1 MNINDVTITSLETIN
16 AFDVV
21 TGNFLFTLDELQS
34 ATIAQTQEKTDI
46 TGKQGRKLNSLKR
59 NKAVTISGNN
69 GMVSG
74 GLLELQTGG
83 KFENRT
89 TTVMW
94 TDYLTVG
101 GNAAET
107 SFKAVGSL
115 GNEIESVYVKNSD
128 GTLGK
133 VLTQGAEVAA
143 GTFTYDPATKKL
155 AFAEGEVADGAEIV
169 VYYLR
174 QIQADV
180 LDNMSDT
187 YSGKATL
194 YVDAFAE
201 DKCSN
206 VYRIQFY
213 IPKADFNGE
222 FSFEM
227 GDNQTVHAFEAESLA
242 GSGCGAHNA
251 SGMLWTYTIFGA
263 NTEDYETG
271 EGRMTVM
278 APADEVGYGTKKA
291 SELMSNVQI
300 AWNGTTGTVTG
311 NFKKVT
317 EWDGLPGKGAT
328 GDAPALPG
336 HFFAMK
342 LDEKYKGKPFDFIK
356 TKADGSDEKNSHTA
370 SAGADE
376 MFWVLAID
384 DYKKFTFKSDGEVIV
399 SLDFSKATLE
409 S

>member
-1 MNINDVTITSLETIN
+1 MNINDITITSIETIN

-74 GLLELQTGG
+74 GLMELQTGG
-83 KFENRT
+83 KFENRL

-94 TDYLTVG
+94 SDYMTVSANG
-101 GNAAET
+101 AVTA
-107 SFKAVGSL
+107 FKAVGSV

-133 VLTQGAEVAA
+133 VLTQGAAA
-143 GTFTYDPATKKL
+143 EAGKFTYDPATKKL
-155 AFAEGEVADGAEIV
+155 TFSDGEITDGTEVVA
-169 VYYLR
+169 YYFR

-213 IPKADFNGE
+213 IPKADFSGE

-263 NTEDYETG
+263 NT
-271 EGRMTVM
+271 
-278 APADEVGYGTKKA
+278 
-291 SELMSNVQI
+291 
-300 AWNGTTGTVTG
+300 
-311 NFKKVT
+311 
-317 EWDGLPGKGAT
+317 
-328 GDAPALPG
+328 GD
-336 HFFAMK
+336 
-342 LDEKYKGKPFDFIK
+342 
-356 TKADGSDEKNSHTA
+356 
-370 SAGADE
+370 SAA
-376 MFWVLAID
+376 
-384 DYKKFTFKSDGEVIV
+384 
-399 SLDFSKATLE
+399 
-409 S
+409 